1 MQILNIIQCTNLGGM
16 EQASLRLM
24 RGLRSHGHSCSVLS
38 LNPLGDLGPLLVEAD
53 INADGLE
60 YRGRG
65 GWRSLPVLRK
75 WLRESSAD
83 ALMMTGHNLLAM
95 QVLGDLARG
104 HRLLAMHYHHKGVKP
119 GWQWRLIYE
128 TALRKFSAITFPS
141 DFIRSEALAIC
152 PSIAAISH
160 TVRNPLPIPAD
171 VPTREQ
177 KREARV
183 KLGIPPDIK
192 VVGNAGW
199 LIERK
204 RFDIFLHVA
213 QQVAANQQDLLFVI
227 AGDGVERE
235 RLKALA
241 ENLGLSDKVLWLGWQ
256 HDLSL
261 FYLSLDVLLFNSDW
275 DALGNTP
282 LEAMSWGVPVVA
294 SVRNG
299 GLSEIIAGA
308 EHGFLFK
315 EHDIE
320 AMTNAVGNIL
330 SDRLNSIGLKGRIRV
345 SEMCDANEIAK
356 VTESLLLSGQRTGH

>member
-1 MQILNIIQCTNLGGM
+1 MRILNIIQCTNLGGM

-24 RGLRSHGHSCSVLS
+24 QGLNERGHSCKVLS
-38 LNPLGDLGPLLVEAD
+38 LNRLGGLGPLLEETGIPAE
-53 INADGLE
+53 GLE

-65 GWRSLPVLRK
+65 GWMSLPVLRK
-75 WLRESSAD
+75 SLRESSAD

-119 GWQWRLIYE
+119 AWQWRLVYE

-141 DFIRSEALAIC
+141 DFIRNEALAIC

-160 TVRNPLPIPAD
+160 TVRNPLPIPEA
-171 VPTREQ
+171 PTPEQ
-177 KREARV
+177 KREA
-183 KLGIPPDIK
+183 KIELGLPADIK

-204 RFDIFLHVA
+204 RFDIFLRVA
-213 QQVAANQQDLLFVI
+213 QQVVADQQEVLFVI
-227 AGDGVERE
+227 AGDGEERK
-235 RLKALA
+235 RLEALA
-241 ENLGLSDKVLWLGWQ
+241 ENLGLSDKILWLGWQ
-256 HDLSL
+256 QNLSL
-261 FYLSLDVLLFNSDW
+261 FYRSLDVLLFNSDW

-282 LEAMSWGVPVVA
+282 LEAMSWGAPVVA

-299 GLSEIIAGA
+299 GLSEVITGT

-320 AMTNAVGNIL
+320 AMADAICSIL
-330 SDRLNSIGLKGRIRV
+330 NGHRNSAGLNGRMRV
-345 SEMCDANEIAK
+345 AELCD
-356 VTESLLLSGQRTGH
+356 TEKISRITENLLLQR